1 MHRLRDQGICAW
13 ALTRVDATL
22 DYDEKRVDAALR
34 FSPHAYNTEEEI
46 DRTSEVLSELSQG
59 S

>member
-13 ALTRVDATL
+13 ALTRVDATP
-22 DYDEKRVDAALR
+22 DYDEKGVAAALR
-34 FSPHAYNTEEEI
+34 LSPHAYNTEEEI